1 MREIRH
7 YQVSFAGTTPA
18 ANFQFQ
24 FPRYYKQA
32 PHHKFILRCVNV
44 TDYRA
49 GSLAVNPHS
58 YYATGFLGDGVCTY
72 SGIIGESVLSND
84 YFLAT
89 TSTNG
94 SEATTPTNVGTAT
107 AIVAT
112 DLLLSDIPVNPFTI
126 AYRHTASSTFA
137 TGTVELLV
145 VFEIIEYD
153 PEDDRDGRRKY

>member
-1 MREIRH
+1 MREIKH

-18 ANFQFQ
+18 ASFQFQ

-32 PHHKFILRCVNV
+32 PHHKFILRCVNL

-72 SGIIGESVLSND
+72 SGIIGEGIISND
-84 YFLAT
+84 YFLGT

-94 SEATTPTNVGTAT
+94 AEATAATNIGTST
-107 AIVAT
+107 SILPC
-112 DLLLSDIPVNPFTI
+112 DLMLNDIPPNPFTI
-126 AYRHTASSTFA
+126 AYRHTASSSFA
-137 TGTVELLV
+137 TGTVEILV

-153 PEDDRDGRRKY
+153 PSKRD

>member
-1 MREIRH
+1 MREIKH

-18 ANFQFQ
+18 ASFSFQ

-32 PHHKFILRCVNV
+32 PHHKFLLRCLNL

-49 GSLAVNPHS
+49 GSLLVNPHS

-72 SGIIGESVLSND
+72 SGVVGEGIISND
-84 YFLAT
+84 YFLGT

-94 SEATTPTNVGTAT
+94 AEASAPTNVGTST
-107 AIVAT
+107 SILPC
-112 DLLLSDIPVNPFTI
+112 DLMLNEIPLNPFTI

-153 PEDDRDGRRKY
+153 PSKRD

>member
-1 MREIRH
+1 MREIKH

-18 ANFQFQ
+18 ASFQFQ

-32 PHHKFILRCVNV
+32 PHHKFILRCVNI

-49 GSLAVNPHS
+49 ASLAVNPHS
-58 YYATGFLGDGVCTY
+58 YYAVGFLGDGLCTY
-72 SGIIGESVLSND
+72 SGALGEGILSND

-94 SEATTPTNVGTAT
+94 AEATTPTNIGTST

-112 DLLLSDIPVNPFTI
+112 DLMLNNIPENPFTI
-126 AYRHTASSTFA
+126 AYRHTASPTFA
-137 TGTVELLV
+137 TGSVELLV

-153 PEDDRDGRRKY
+153 PSKHD

>member
-1 MREIRH
+1 MKDIKH

-18 ANFQFQ
+18 PSFQFQ

-32 PHHKFILRCVNV
+32 PHHKFIIRCVNL

-58 YYATGFLGDGVCTY
+58 YYAVGFLGDGICTY
-72 SGIIGESVLSND
+72 SGAVGENIISND
-84 YFLAT
+84 YFLGT

-94 SEATTPTNVGTAT
+94 AEATTPTNVGTAT
-107 AIVAT
+107 SILPC
-112 DLLLSDIPVNPFTI
+112 DLMLNDIPINPFTI
-126 AYRHTASSTFA
+126 AYRHTASPTFA
-137 TGTVELLV
+137 SGNVELLV

-153 PEDDRDGRRKY
+153 PTKRD

>member
-1 MREIRH
+1 MKEIKH

-18 ANFQFQ
+18 SSFQFQ

-32 PHHKFILRCVNV
+32 PHHKFIIRCLNL

-58 YYATGFLGDGVCTY
+58 YYATGFLGDGLCTY
-72 SGIIGESVLSND
+72 SGTTDENIISND
-84 YFLAT
+84 YFLGT

-94 SEATTPTNVGTAT
+94 AEAVTPTNVGTST
-107 AIVAT
+107 SILPC
-112 DLLLSDIPVNPFTI
+112 DLMLNDIPTNPFKI

-153 PEDDRDGRRKY
+153 PSSHN

>member
-1 MREIRH
+1 MREIKH

-32 PHHKFILRCVNV
+32 PHHKFRLKCVNI

-49 GSLAVNPHS
+49 GSLATNPHS
-58 YYATGFLGDGVCTY
+58 YYATGFLGDGLCLY
-72 SGIIGESVLSND
+72 SGITSEAFLSND
-84 YFLAT
+84 YFLGT

-94 SEATTPTNVGTAT
+94 AEATAPTNIGTAT
-107 AIVAT
+107 AIFPT
-112 DLLLSDIPVNPFTI
+112 ELMLDTISTNPFTI
-126 AYRHTASSTFA
+126 AYRHTASPTFA
-137 TGTVELLV
+137 TGNVEILV

-153 PEDDRDGRRKY
+153 PSKSD

>member
-1 MREIRH
+1 MKDIKH

-18 ANFQFQ
+18 SSFQFQ

-32 PHHKFILRCVNV
+32 PHHKFILRCLNL

-49 GSLAVNPHS
+49 SSLAVNPHS
-58 YYATGFLGDGVCTY
+58 YYATGFLGDGICTY
-72 SGIIGESVLSND
+72 SGTTSEAIISND
-84 YFLAT
+84 YFLGT

-94 SEATTPTNVGTAT
+94 AEATTPTNVGTST
-107 AIVAT
+107 SILPC
-112 DLLLSDIPVNPFTI
+112 DLMLDNIPINPFTI

-137 TGTVELLV
+137 TGTIELLV

-153 PEDDRDGRRKY
+153 PSGH

>member
-1 MREIRH
+1 MREIKH
-7 YQVSFAGTTPA
+7 YQVSFAGTAPA
-18 ANFQFQ
+18 ASFSFQ

-32 PHHKFILRCVNV
+32 PHHKYILRCVNV

-49 GSLAVNPHS
+49 ASLAVNPHS

-72 SGIIGESVLSND
+72 SGIVGEGIISND

-94 SEATTPTNVGTAT
+94 SEATTPTNIGTAT

-112 DLLLSDIPVNPFTI
+112 DLMLNEIPPNPFTI
-126 AYRHTASSTFA
+126 AYRHTASPTFA
-137 TGTVELLV
+137 TGNVEILV

-153 PEDDRDGRRKY
+153 PSKRD

>member
-1 MREIRH
+1 MREIKH

-18 ANFQFQ
+18 SSFQFQ

-32 PHHKFILRCVNV
+32 PHHKFIIRCVNI

-58 YYATGFLGDGVCTY
+58 YYATGFLGDGLCTY
-72 SGIIGESVLSND
+72 SGIVGEGIISND

-94 SEATTPTNVGTAT
+94 SEATTPTNIGTAT
-107 AIVAT
+107 AILAT
-112 DLLLSDIPVNPFTI
+112 DLMLSDIPTNPFTI
-126 AYRHTASSTFA
+126 AYRHTASPTFA
-137 TGTVELLV
+137 TGNVELLV

-153 PEDDRDGRRKY
+153 PSKSD

>member
-1 MREIRH
+1 MREIKH

-18 ANFQFQ
+18 ASFQFQ

-32 PHHKFILRCVNV
+32 PHHKFILRCVNI

-58 YYATGFLGDGVCTY
+58 YYAVGFLGDGLCTY
-72 SGIIGESVLSND
+72 SGTTSENIISND

-94 SEATTPTNVGTAT
+94 SEATTPTNIGTAT
-107 AIVAT
+107 AILAT
-112 DLLLSDIPVNPFTI
+112 DLFLDNISTNPFTI
-126 AYRHTASSTFA
+126 AYRHTASPTFA
-137 TGTVELLV
+137 TGNVDILV

-153 PEDDRDGRRKY
+153 PIKSDKD

>member
-1 MREIRH
+1 MKDIKH

-18 ANFQFQ
+18 SSFEFQ

-32 PHHKFILRCVNV
+32 PHHKFILRCLNL

-58 YYATGFLGDGVCTY
+58 YYATGFLGDGLCLY
-72 SGIIGESVLSND
+72 SGITSEGIQTND
-84 YFLAT
+84 YFLGT

-94 SEATTPTNVGTAT
+94 AEATSPTNVGTST
-107 AIVAT
+107 SILPC
-112 DLLLSDIPVNPFTI
+112 DLMLNDIPTNPFKI
-126 AYRHTASSTFA
+126 QYRHTASSSFA
-137 TGTVELLV
+137 TGTIELLV

-153 PEDDRDGRRKY
+153 PSGH

>member
-1 MREIRH
+1 MREIKH

-18 ANFQFQ
+18 ASFQFQ

-32 PHHKFILRCVNV
+32 PHHKFILRCVNL

-49 GSLAVNPHS
+49 ASLAVNPHS
-58 YYATGFLGDGVCTY
+58 YYANSFLGSGACTY
-72 SGIIGESVLSND
+72 SGIVGEGIISND
-84 YFLAT
+84 YFLGT

-94 SEATTPTNVGTAT
+94 AEATSPTNVGTAT
-107 AIVAT
+107 ALLPT
-112 DLLLSDIPVNPFTI
+112 DLMLDDIPLNPFTI
-126 AYRHTASSTFA
+126 AYRHTASSTYA

-153 PEDDRDGRRKY
+153 PSKRD